1 MGAKP
6 KTDRAAAKPSNDAL
20 RAVFAGAVTKPAAAN
35 KGDKGLK
42 GGSQASTSGTSAGSS
57 RNDSCRP
64 WLRCAGATSGPPP
77 EMPPSPPS
85 GFPGQLDGMSGG
97 EQRRGRAQPPAR
109 RSASRSR
116 AETGRRRLPQE
127 R

>member
-20 RAVFAGAVTKPAAAN
+20 RAVFAGAVAKPAAN

-57 RNDSCRP
+57 RDDPYRP
-64 WLRCAGATSGPPP
+64 WLRCAGATSGPPSKI
-77 EMPPSPPS
+77 PPSPPV
-85 GFPGQLDGMSGG
+85 GFPGRGACAQRTTDGVSGG
-97 EQRRGRAQPPAR
+97 
-109 RSASRSR
+109 
-116 AETGRRRLPQE
+116 
-127 R
+127 